1 MVVSGLDLSRW
12 PMRSII
18 CLYCSRSSRCEKN
31 TNMLPLPGRLHERTD
46 FFPAF
51 QSRRFCGTWSR
62 RWPRRNVLSRSTRS
76 CFQWQATTSADV
88 ENLNISAKATGEF
101 EIRADISG
109 GGYYNPFRFYNGD
122 ARADKLHKVMKITF
136 GEHVGIM
143 STGRYS
149 RVLFRVDKKTSIP
162 LSGSIQKQS
171 VIVRPTYT
179 DRAREMWIGYLGK
192 SVGLFRIAMR
202 LIITIRLH

>member
-1 MVVSGLDLSRW
+1 
-12 PMRSII
+12 MRSII

-31 TNMLPLPGRLHERTD
+31 TNMLPLSSRLHERTD
-46 FFPAF
+46 F
-51 QSRRFCGTWSR
+51 QSCRVCGTWSR

-88 ENLNISAKATGEF
+88 DNLNISAKATGEF
-101 EIRADISG
+101 EIRAAISG

-122 ARADKLHKVMKITF
+122 ARTDKLHKVMKITF

-149 RVLFRVDKKTSIP
+149 RALFRVDKKTSIP

-179 DRAREMWIGYLGK
+179 DRVREMWMGYLSK
-192 SVGLFRIAMR
+192 NVGLFRIAMR
-202 LIITIRLH
+202 QIITIRLHLTPVAEMLG